1 MSTATIATILLLGVF
16 LVLVF
21 LRVPVVYA
29 IGVASLLDF
38 FYLGINPMQMA
49 LKFVSNLN
57 SYTLLA
63 VPFFILM
70 GELMS
75 AGGIT
80 DTLIAFS
87 KELVGWMHGGAAM
100 VNVVASFFFGGI
112 SGSSSADC
120 ASLGPIEIKMMEEQ
134 GYDREFSTC
143 LTMASS
149 VEGILVPPSQNMV
162 IFTLAAAGVTTVSIG
177 QLFVAGYMPGA
188 VLSIV
193 LMIYSYYYSKK
204 MNIPVTGKFNLKNCI
219 KAFFKAIWG
228 MLAVM
233 FVVVGVIAG
242 VFTTTE
248 SAAAAVVW
256 SLCVGLF
263 IYKGFSFKDIP
274 HIFANVVETL
284 GKVLILLGVSGAFT
298 YLLTYLRIPTMIAT
312 GLFSIT
318 SNKIVI
324 LILLNI
330 LMLCPGLPDRDGLP
344 DPDADP
350 RHPAHL
356 DAAGSVPHP
365 SGHRHGAEPRHRPA
379 DPSRRLYPVHRLCHF
394 RHQDRD
400 PVQEDGAVLH
410 HHVHCAD
417 HPDLLPA
424 DLHVAAE
431 PAVLSAYGNNESAAG
446 GAALDRR
453 CPQRPQRNDP
463 DLPRRRIPVAFAA

>member
-87 KELVGWMHGGAAM
+87 KELVGWMRGGAAM

-233 FVVVGVIAG
+233 FVVV
-242 VFTTTE
+242 
-248 SAAAAVVW
+248 W

-330 LMLCPGLPDRDGLP
+330 LMLFLGCLIEMACLILMLTPVILPIWMQLGLSPIHLGIVMVLNLGIGLLTP
-344 DPDADP
+344 PV
-350 RHPAHL
+350 
-356 DAAGSVPHP
+356 GSTLFIGSAISGIKIETLSKKMVPFYITMFIALIILTYFP
-365 SGHRHGAEPRHRPA
+365 QTFMWLPNL
-379 DPSRRLYPVHRLCHF
+379 LY
-394 RHQDRD
+394 
-400 PVQEDGAVLH
+400 
-410 HHVHCAD
+410 
-417 HPDLLPA
+417 
-424 DLHVAAE
+424 
-431 PAVLSAYGNNESAAG
+431 
-446 GAALDRR
+446 
-453 CPQRPQRNDP
+453 
-463 DLPRRRIPVAFAA
+463 

>member
-1 MSTATIATILLLGVF
+1 MTTASIATLILVVLF
-16 LVLVF
+16 LALVF

-29 IGVASLLDF
+29 IGIASLVDF

-80 DTLIAFS
+80 DTLIEFS

-120 ASLGPIEIKMMEEQ
+120 ASLGPIEIRMMEEQ

-177 QLFVAGYMPGA
+177 QLFVAGYLPGA
-188 VLSIV
+188 ILSIV
-193 LMIYSYYYSKK
+193 LMVYSYYYSRK
-204 MNIPVTGKFNLKNCI
+204 MNIPVTGRFDILRCI
-219 KAFFKAIWG
+219 KSLGHAIWG
-228 MLAVM
+228 MMAVL

-242 VFTTTE
+242 IFTTTE
-248 SAAAAVVW
+248 SAACAVIW
-256 SLCVGLF
+256 SMVVGLF
-263 IYKGFSFKDIP
+263 IYKGFRLRDIP
-274 HIFANVVETL
+274 DIFVNVVTTL

-298 YLLTYLRIPTMIAT
+298 YLLTYLKIPPMIASA
-312 GLFSIT
+312 LFSIT
-318 SNKIVI
+318 ENKI
-324 LILLNI
+324 LILLMLNLLMLCLGCLIEMACLI
-330 LMLCPGLPDRDGLP
+330 LMLTPVILPIWIQLGLSPIHLGVVMVLNLGIGLLTPPVGSTLFIGSAISGIKIETLAKKMMPFYITMGIALIILTYFPDSFMWLP
-344 DPDADP
+344 N
-350 RHPAHL
+350 L
-356 DAAGSVPHP
+356 M
-365 SGHRHGAEPRHRPA
+365 
-379 DPSRRLYPVHRLCHF
+379 Y
-394 RHQDRD
+394 
-400 PVQEDGAVLH
+400 
-410 HHVHCAD
+410 
-417 HPDLLPA
+417 
-424 DLHVAAE
+424 
-431 PAVLSAYGNNESAAG
+431 
-446 GAALDRR
+446 
-453 CPQRPQRNDP
+453 
-463 DLPRRRIPVAFAA
+463 

>member
-80 DTLIAFS
+80 DTLIDFS

-193 LMIYSYYYSKK
+193 LMVYSYYYSKK
-204 MNIPVTGKFNLKNCI
+204 MNIPVTGKFNLKACI
-219 KAFFKAIWG
+219 KAFFHAIWG

-318 SNKIVI
+318 SNKIII

-330 LMLCPGLPDRDGLP
+330 LMLTPVILPIWMQLGLSPIHLGIVMVLNLGIGLLTP
-344 DPDADP
+344 PV
-350 RHPAHL
+350 
-356 DAAGSVPHP
+356 GSTLFIGSAISGIKIETLSKKMVPFYITMFIALIILTYFP
-365 SGHRHGAEPRHRPA
+365 QTFMWLPNL
-379 DPSRRLYPVHRLCHF
+379 LY
-394 RHQDRD
+394 
-400 PVQEDGAVLH
+400 
-410 HHVHCAD
+410 
-417 HPDLLPA
+417 
-424 DLHVAAE
+424 
-431 PAVLSAYGNNESAAG
+431 
-446 GAALDRR
+446 
-453 CPQRPQRNDP
+453 
-463 DLPRRRIPVAFAA
+463 

>member
-149 VEGILVPPSQNMV
+149 VEGILVPPLR
-162 IFTLAAAGVTTVSIG
+162 T
-177 QLFVAGYMPGA
+177 
-188 VLSIV
+188 
-193 LMIYSYYYSKK
+193 
-204 MNIPVTGKFNLKNCI
+204 
-219 KAFFKAIWG
+219 
-228 MLAVM
+228 
-233 FVVVGVIAG
+233 
-242 VFTTTE
+242 
-248 SAAAAVVW
+248 W
-256 SLCVGLF
+256 SSSLW
-263 IYKGFSFKDIP
+263 
-274 HIFANVVETL
+274 
-284 GKVLILLGVSGAFT
+284 
-298 YLLTYLRIPTMIAT
+298 
-312 GLFSIT
+312 
-318 SNKIVI
+318 
-324 LILLNI
+324 
-330 LMLCPGLPDRDGLP
+330 
-344 DPDADP
+344 
-350 RHPAHL
+350 
-356 DAAGSVPHP
+356 
-365 SGHRHGAEPRHRPA
+365 
-379 DPSRRLYPVHRLCHF
+379 
-394 RHQDRD
+394 
-400 PVQEDGAVLH
+400 
-410 HHVHCAD
+410 
-417 HPDLLPA
+417 LLPA
-424 DLHVAAE
+424 SPPFPSVSCSW
-431 PAVLSAYGNNESAAG
+431 PATCP
-446 GAALDRR
+446 AL
-453 CPQRPQRNDP
+453 C
-463 DLPRRRIPVAFAA
+463 

>member
-1 MSTATIATILLLGVF
+1 MTTATIATII
-16 LVLVF
+16 LVGLFALLVF
-21 LRVPVVYA
+21 MRVPVVYS
-29 IGVASLLDF
+29 IGIASLVDF

-80 DTLIAFS
+80 DTLIDFS
-87 KELVGWMHGGAAM
+87 KELVGWVRGGAAM

-162 IFTLAAAGVTTVSIG
+162 IYTLAAAGVTTVSIG
-177 QLFVAGYMPGA
+177 QLFVAGYVPGA
-188 VLSIV
+188 VLSV
-193 LMIYSYYYSKK
+193 ALMIYSYYYSVKH
-204 MNIPVTGKFNLKNCI
+204 NIPTTGKFDPIACI
-219 KAFFKAIWG
+219 KSFCRSIWG
-228 MLAVM
+228 MMAVL

-248 SAAAAVVW
+248 SAACAVIW

-263 IYKGFSFKDIP
+263 IYKGFKVRDLP
-274 HIFANVVETL
+274 AIFANVVETL

-298 YLLTYLRIPTMIAT
+298 YLLTYLKIPTLIASSI
-312 GLFSIT
+312 FSIT
-318 SNKIVI
+318 DNKIVI
-324 LILLNI
+324 LIMLNVLMLLLGCLIEMACLI
-330 LMLCPGLPDRDGLP
+330 LMLTPVILPIWIQLGLSPIHLGIVMVLNLGIGLLTPPVGSTLFIGSAISDRKIEVLAKKMIPFYITMGIALLILTYFPQTFMWLP
-344 DPDADP
+344 N
-350 RHPAHL
+350 L
-356 DAAGSVPHP
+356 M
-365 SGHRHGAEPRHRPA
+365 
-379 DPSRRLYPVHRLCHF
+379 Y
-394 RHQDRD
+394 
-400 PVQEDGAVLH
+400 
-410 HHVHCAD
+410 
-417 HPDLLPA
+417 
-424 DLHVAAE
+424 
-431 PAVLSAYGNNESAAG
+431 
-446 GAALDRR
+446 
-453 CPQRPQRNDP
+453 
-463 DLPRRRIPVAFAA
+463 